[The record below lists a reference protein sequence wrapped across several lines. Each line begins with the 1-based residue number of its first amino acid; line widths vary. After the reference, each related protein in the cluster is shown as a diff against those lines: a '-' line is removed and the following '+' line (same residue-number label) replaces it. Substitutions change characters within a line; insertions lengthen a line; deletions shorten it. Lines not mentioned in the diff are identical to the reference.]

1 MILVNSEEI
10 LARQQELEDGKHLG
24 QEDDLE
30 ALLNL
35 LWIIRSMDVHGDYSI
50 EHYYQRLERYLGV
63 RIRTA
68 QITDAGVAELLER
81 WAGEIRKF
89 LKDHMEIIPDKG
101 EEVKE

>member
-1 MILVNSEEI
+1 MLLVNSEEI

-24 QEDDLE
+24 QEEDME

-50 EHYYQRLERYLGV
+50 THYYQRLERYLGV

-68 QITDAGVAELLER
+68 QITDPWVAELLET
-81 WAGEIRKF
+81 WAKEIRFF
-89 LKDHMEIIPDKG
+89 LKDHKEIIPDKG